1 MIESAPE
8 RGEKQPRRTSVKL
21 PITLEIIPTPPRS
34 ILVPLHPIAT
44 AFKACHSPLQM
55 LSSLPVRTADLM

>member
-1 MIESAPE
+1 MVESAPV

-34 ILVPLHPIAT
+34 VLI
-44 AFKACHSPLQM
+44 PLQ
-55 LSSLPVRTADLM
+55 PTTTASKASHIYSANTAQLA